1 MLDPELIESL
11 TRLLGQANVSTLE
24 RDLDRYSADALAPS
38 RAYKSPEAFQKIA
51 DVVVFPRSVQ
61 QVVDVVRMASTHK
74 IPIVPYG
81 GGTGV
86 MGAALPVQGGI
97 VIDLKGLNKVLDVD
111 PIDMTALVEAGVILE
126 DLVTILESH
135 GMMPGHD
142 PWSVPIATV
151 GGAISTNGVGYRA
164 ASYGPMGDQ
173 VLGLEVVLPDGRIL
187 NTRSVPKYSAGPNLN
202 HLFIG
207 SEGAFGII
215 TKATL
220 KVFRLPEDRSF
231 ATVGFDSFDRG
242 FEAVAEMF
250 ALGLRPTLVDLT
262 EDIGPNDETSVHLY
276 LMYEGYK
283 EGVAAQKSRSL
294 QVCTSFGGNDLGEA
308 ETLEYWKTRHESGD
322 RYRTEMLNE
331 PRSVRWQ
338 NRGRG
343 FDYLHTAIP
352 ISRVLEYRRRCHEIF
367 SQHGMKVIEYAIW
380 TEPELFSML
389 VVPDGT
395 VGPNSPHHRG
405 EVVDEVLSLAQDM
418 GGTME
423 YCHGVGVKLAH
434 LLPREVGVGY
444 TVSKVIKQ
452 AIDPHNIMN
461 PGKLY

>member
-1 MLDPELIESL
+1 MLDPELIKSL

-24 RDLDRYSADALAPS
+24 KDLDRFSTDALAPS
-38 RAYKSPEAFQKIA
+38 RAYRSPEAFQKIA
-51 DVVVFPRSVQ
+51 DVVVFPRSIQ
-61 QVVDVVRMASTHK
+61 QVVEVVRMALTHK

-97 VIDLKGLNKVLDVD
+97 VMDLKGLNQVLDVN

-126 DLVTILESH
+126 DLVIALEGH
-135 GMMPGHD
+135 GLMPGHD

-173 VLGLEVVLPDGRIL
+173 VLGLEVVLPDGNIL

-220 KVFRLPEDRSF
+220 KVFRLPEERSF

-250 ALGLRPTLVDLT
+250 AIGLRPTLVDLT
-262 EDIGPNDETSVHLY
+262 EDRDANDESSVHLY
-276 LMYEGYK
+276 MMYEGYK
-283 EGVAAQKSRSL
+283 EGVAAQRCRSL

-322 RYRTEMLNE
+322 RYRTEMLNQ
-331 PRSVRWQ
+331 PRSVRRQ

-343 FDYLHTAIP
+343 FDYLHTALP
-352 ISRVLEYRRRCHEIF
+352 ISRVLEYRRRCHEIL

-389 VVPDGT
+389 VVPDENAGD
-395 VGPNSPHHRG
+395 SSLEHRG
-405 EVVDEVLSLAQDM
+405 MVVDEVLSLAQDM

-434 LLPREVGVGY
+434 LLPRELGVGY
-444 TVSKVIKQ
+444 TVSLAIKR